1 MNLESLISDL
11 DLMHKANGTLLEIS
25 GRMAASTTPAV
36 RALAYEIAIA
46 VSSMNGA
53 AKPLI
58 KEAAEVAEEVG
69 GMAD

>member
-1 MNLESLISDL
+1 MNLESLINDIGQ
-11 DLMHKANGTLLEIS
+11 MYAANATLLKVSERLS
-25 GRMAASTTPAV
+25 ASKVPAV

-46 VSSMNGA
+46 VSSMTAA

-58 KEAAEVAEEVG
+58 KEAEEVAPEVG